1 VLPYINIQ
9 GGEKSMGIVQGHV
22 FGFWMFI
29 VLAAA
34 SLWVINASK
43 NDKYNVK
50 LRAIAGLE
58 AIEESVG
65 RATEMGK
72 PVHFT
77 PGLGDIVAT
86 NAAETF
92 AAMEILAYVTNLAA
106 KYNAQ
111 LVVTIRQPNVF
122 PLAQESVRQ
131 GFLAAG
137 KPDMYR
143 EDTVRFISNNQDAY
157 TSGVVGFLHREQAA
171 ANIMAGLFMGESL
184 LLAEAGAQIGAMQVA
199 ITASTTQLP
208 FFVAACDYTI
218 IGEELFASGAY
229 LSNDKVKLGA
239 IAAQDYFKLAVM
251 ATIILGTILT
261 TAGSRFVQELL
272 VK

>member
-1 VLPYINIQ
+1 MKLVDGNI
-9 GGEKSMGIVQGHV
+9 

-29 VLAAA
+29 VV
-34 SLWVINASK
+34 SVFTVWVMEQSK
-43 NDKYNVK
+43 RGKFTVT
-50 LRAIAGLE
+50 LRRIAGLE
-58 AIEESVG
+58 ALEEAVG

-72 PVHFT
+72 PVHYT
-77 PGLGDIVAT
+77 PGLGDIIGN

-92 AAMEILAYVTNLAA
+92 AALEILTYVADLSARYSA
-106 KYNAQ
+106 D

-131 GFLAAG
+131 SFLSAG
-137 KPDMYR
+137 KPEMYQ

-157 TSGVVGFLHREQAA
+157 TSGVVGILHREHAA

-218 IGEELFASGAY
+218 IGEELFAAGAY
-229 LSNDKVKLGA
+229 VSQDKIKLGG
-239 IAAQDYFKLAVM
+239 IAVQDYFKLAVM
-251 ATIILGTILT
+251 AVIVLGTIF
-261 TAGSRFVQELL
+261 GSSGSTVIKELL
-272 VK
+272 TK